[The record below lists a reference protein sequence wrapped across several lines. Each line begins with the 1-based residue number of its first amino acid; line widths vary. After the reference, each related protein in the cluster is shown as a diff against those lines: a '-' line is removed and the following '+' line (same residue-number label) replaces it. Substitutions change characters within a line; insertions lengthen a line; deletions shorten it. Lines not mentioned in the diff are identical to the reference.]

1 MADGRKNNGGAR
13 EGAGRKPKA
22 DEVKMIENM
31 DATKAPQEVWQKLA
45 DKVDEGDTTAIKT
58 WLAYRYG
65 KPQAKV
71 DLTSDGEQLAGFR
84 VIRDDD

>member
-1 MADGRKNNGGAR
+1 MNTKKHGGTR

-22 DEVKMIENM
+22 DEIKMLDSM
-31 DATKAPQEVWQKLA
+31 DATKSAAEVWQKLA
-45 DKVDEGDTTAIKT
+45 DRVDEGDTTAIKT

-71 DLTSDGEQLAGFR
+71 DLTSDGQKLGGFK
-84 VIRDDD
+84 VICDD